1 MTLPEKIINV
11 RRTRGLTQEELAQK
25 AHLAIRTVQRIENGQ
40 SIPRMYTLRAIADA
54 LDLPYSEIDPNSHEK
69 IQNPMDQ
76 SEVFHFLRILCL
88 SCFSYLVIPY
98 VHFMV
103 AQHLLRKEKRLNGTA
118 LSFARYIIR
127 TQIWWVVLFHLG
139 LLVTFAMNF
148 FLVNYSS
155 GVIILNYFWIVFV
168 AYILNLIIVSGNL
181 FRIKAVVSFK
191 KAI

>member
-1 MTLPEKIINV
+1 MTLPEKIINA

-25 AHLAIRTVQRIENGQ
+25 AQLSIRTVQRIENGQ
-40 SIPRMYTLRAIADA
+40 SIPRMFTLRAIADA
-54 LDLPYSEIDPNSHEK
+54 LDLAYSEIDTKSREK
-69 IQNPMDQ
+69 VQNPMNQ
-76 SEVFHFLRILCL
+76 SEVSHFLRILCL

-103 AQHLLRKEKRLNGTA
+103 AQYLLRKEKRLNGAA

-139 LLVTFAMNF
+139 LLVTLAMNF

-155 GVIILNYFWIVFV
+155 GVIIVNYFWIVFV
-168 AYILNLIIVSGNL
+168 AYIFNLIIVSGNF
-181 FRIKAVVSFK
+181 FRIKAVISFK
-191 KAI
+191 TAI